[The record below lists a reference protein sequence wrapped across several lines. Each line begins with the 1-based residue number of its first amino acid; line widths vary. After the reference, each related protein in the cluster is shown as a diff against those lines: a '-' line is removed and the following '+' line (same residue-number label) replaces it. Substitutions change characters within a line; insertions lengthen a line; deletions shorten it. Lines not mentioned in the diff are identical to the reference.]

1 MRFTNKEKAMLYVFG
16 SGNRERTKESLL
28 IAGGLAEGSS
38 MREFLWGL
46 ADKIMKQGEESYRS
60 DIHRIRMEIEPM
72 LYAPSV
78 TYDDFQFEFQK
89 SFPLMNLFVQY
100 LFGLFIDEDGM
111 TNNLYSVEPLI
122 VDYRIRK
129 CFRTLVNDLN
139 DILIG
144 DMSVFDEIY
153 EGHKLIKDGVDWLM
167 KKMMKCKEKNDYDD
181 EHE

>member
-1 MRFTNKEKAMLYVFG
+1 
-16 SGNRERTKESLL
+16 
-28 IAGGLAEGSS
+28 
-38 MREFLWGL
+38 
-46 ADKIMKQGEESYRS
+46 
-60 DIHRIRMEIEPM
+60 
-72 LYAPSV
+72 
-78 TYDDFQFEFQK
+78 
-89 SFPLMNLFVQY
+89 
-100 LFGLFIDEDGM
+100 M